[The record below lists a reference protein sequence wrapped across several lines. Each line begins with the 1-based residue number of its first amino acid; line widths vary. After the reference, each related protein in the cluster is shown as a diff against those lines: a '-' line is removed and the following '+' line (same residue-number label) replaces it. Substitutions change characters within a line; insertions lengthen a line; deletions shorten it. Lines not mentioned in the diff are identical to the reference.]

1 MTDSGKKLWYVVQ
14 TNPREEARALHYL
27 NEKDV
32 ETFFPRIKVVRYR
45 GGKVGQVVRPMFPS
59 YIFVRFSVPEE
70 IPYVHWTR
78 GVKRILGAEENPV
91 PISDEV
97 VSFITDQTDDEGVA
111 KIGSPL
117 KPKDKGEGLH
127 GSVQGPDR
135 HFRASHRRQRP
146 GGNPSPG
153 DRLPCKNPIA
163 RIAAR
168 ARPLKK

>member
-27 NEKDV
+27 NEKGV

-117 KPKDKGEGLH
+117 KPKDKVKV
-127 GSVQGPDR
+127 STGPFKDLIGIFER
-135 HFRASHRRQRP
+135 VIDDKGRVEILLQVIGYH
-146 GGNPSPG
+146 
-153 DRLPCKNPIA
+153 A
-163 RIAAR
+163 RIQLHESLLER
-168 ARPLKK
+168 VP